1 MITLN
6 PPAKINWS
14 LYVLGKR
21 DDDYHEIISLM
32 QRISLYDTITIEK
45 SSVIELN
52 SEMDIPAEQNLV
64 FKAAMALRKA
74 ADTSQGATIYLKKEI
89 PSGAGLGGG
98 SSDAAF
104 ALKGLNSLWG
114 LNWETDRLQQIGASL
129 GSDVPFFFD
138 SPAALIRG
146 RGDKLIPAHMTA
158 GLTLLIVKPEAPI
171 PTSWAYRQLADYRSA
186 ESTIPDLTNIDK
198 KLNNIKLIIGALNEG
213 QLSLIRPL
221 LHNDFERIAIEMHPV
236 IGDLREKLYAAGA
249 YAALL
254 SGSGSAMFG
263 LFEDRK
269 SADRA
274 SRLFSA
280 CWNRVV
286 DTL

>member
-21 DDDYHEIISLM
+21 DDGCHEIISLM
-32 QRISLYDTITIEK
+32 QRISLYDTLTIEK
-45 SSVIELN
+45 SSVIELEA
-52 SEMDIPAEQNLV
+52 EMNIPAAQNLV
-64 FKAAMALRKA
+64 FKAAMTLRKA
-74 ADTSQGATIYLKKEI
+74 AGTSQGARIYLKKEI

-104 ALKGLNSLWG
+104 ALKGLNRLWG
-114 LNWETDRLQQIGASL
+114 LNWETNRLKQIGSSL
-129 GSDVPFFFD
+129 GSDVAFFFD

-146 RGDKLIPAHMTA
+146 RGEKLIPAHMTA
-158 GLTLLIVKPEAPI
+158 GRTLLIVKPEAPI
-171 PTSWAYRQLADYRSA
+171 PTSWAYKQLADARSA
-186 ESTIPDLTNIDK
+186 ESSIPDLTNIDE
-198 KLNNIKLIIGALNEG
+198 KLNNIKLIIRVLNEG

-221 LHNDFERIAIEMHPV
+221 LHNDFERIAIEAHPV

-249 YAALL
+249 SAALL

-269 SADRA
+269 SADMA